1 MESNQ
6 FEELGKIC
14 PEYLW
19 ADFNNKYQLYNLIE
33 WALLQ
38 SGPSEVIILSFSISE
53 EFIRKIHK
61 LKKSGHITRANLI
74 LDFKAAQKSQKLILF
89 TKNIFDKVSYC
100 KSHAKIVL
108 IKPTSQNFQELIIT
122 GSQNATR
129 GNRHESTIIS
139 TSPQIVNR
147 LKQKIEELKSI
158 EYGIHSGTDR

>member
-1 MESNQ
+1 MKIDS
-6 FEELGKIC
+6 FKELGIIC

-33 WALLQ
+33 WVLLQ
-38 SGPSEVIILSFSISE
+38 SGPSEVVILSFSISE

-61 LKKSGHITRANLI
+61 LKSSGQITRANLI
-74 LDFKAAQKSQKLILF
+74 LDFKAAQKSQKLTLF
-89 TKNIFDKVSYC
+89 TKNVFDKVSYC

-108 IKPTSQNFQELIIT
+108 IKPTTENFPEIIIT

-139 TSPQIVNR
+139 TSTKIINR

-158 EYGIHSGTDR
+158 EYGIHSGTN